1 VTGLVEA
8 MMTLGYGLASALIP
22 VVNAE
27 AYAVLA
33 GHRTG
38 HAVVVVVV
46 LAFGQTAGK
55 LLLFEAARR
64 GTGRLNQ
71 KLARRNRL
79 GRAQAVA
86 ARWAEPLRRWLSSRR
101 TGLPTVFVS
110 PPPAYPVGFR
120 PRTRGQPPRYRATPR
135 SSAGKITRRVTRTL
149 ARFRRTRQHPA
160 PSAV

>member
-8 MMTLGYGLASALIP
+8 ATTFGYGLVSALVP

-38 HAVVVVVV
+38 RAVLVVVV

-71 KLARRNRL
+71 RLARRKRT
-79 GRAQAVA
+79 GRAQARATRWA
-86 ARWAEPLRRWLSSRR
+86 ARIRRWLSGRR

-110 PPPAYPVGFR
+110 AAVGIPPLALVSLAAGTADLRHWEF
-120 PRTRGQPPRYRATPR
+120 ATACF
-135 SSAGKITRRVTRTL
+135 AGRVI
-149 ARFRRTRQHPA
+149 RFAALVLPTA
-160 PSAV
+160 LV

>member
-1 VTGLVEA
+1 MTGLVEA
-8 MMTLGYGLASALIP
+8 LTTLGYGLVSALLP

-38 HAVVVVVV
+38 HAVIVVIA
-46 LAFGQTAGK
+46 LAVGQTAGK

-71 KLARRNRL
+71 KLARRNRS
-79 GRAQAVA
+79 GRAQARA
-86 ARWAEPLRRWLSSRR
+86 ARWAEPIRRWLSSRR

-110 PPPAYPVGFR
+110 AAVGIPPLALVSLAAGTANLRRWEFATACLVGR
-120 PRTRGQPPRYRATPR
+120 L
-135 SSAGKITRRVTRTL
+135 I
-149 ARFRRTRQHPA
+149 RFAALVLPTMF
-160 PSAV
+160 V

>member
-33 GHRTG
+33 AHRTG

-64 GTGRLNQ
+64 GTGRSNQ
-71 KLARRNRL
+71 KLARRNRS
-79 GRAQAVA
+79 GRAQARA
-86 ARWAEPLRRWLSSRR
+86 ARWAEPIRRWLSSRR

-110 PPPAYPVGFR
+110 AAVGIPPLALVSLAAGTADLRHWEFATACFVGRLIRF
-120 PRTRGQPPRYRATPR
+120 A
-135 SSAGKITRRVTRTL
+135 AL
-149 ARFRRTRQHPA
+149 ALPTA
-160 PSAV
+160 LV

>member
-8 MMTLGYGLASALIP
+8 MTSLGYGLASALIP

-38 HAVVVVVV
+38 HAVLVVVA
-46 LAFGQTAGK
+46 LASGQTAGK
-55 LLLFEAARR
+55 LLLFAAARR
-64 GTGRLNQ
+64 GTGRLSQ
-71 KLARRNRL
+71 KLARRNRS
-79 GRAQAVA
+79 GRAQSRA

-110 PPPAYPVGFR
+110 AAAGVPPLALVSLAAGAADLRHWEFATACFVGRSIRFAALVLPA
-120 PRTRGQPPRYRATPR
+120 A
-135 SSAGKITRRVTRTL
+135 L
-149 ARFRRTRQHPA
+149 A
-160 PSAV
+160 

>member
-8 MMTLGYGLASALIP
+8 MVTLGYGLVSALVP

-38 HAVVVVVV
+38 HAAVVVIA

-64 GTGRLNQ
+64 GTGRLNR
-71 KLARRNRL
+71 KLARRNRS
-79 GRAQAVA
+79 GRAQARVS
-86 ARWAEPLRRWLSSRR
+86 RWAEPIRRWLSSRR

-110 PPPAYPVGFR
+110 AAVGVPPLALVSLAAGTSDLRCWEFATACFVGR
-120 PRTRGQPPRYRATPR
+120 L
-135 SSAGKITRRVTRTL
+135 V
-149 ARFRRTRQHPA
+149 RFAALVLPTA
-160 PSAV
+160 LV

>member
-8 MMTLGYGLASALIP
+8 MTTLGYGLASAFIP

-33 GHRTG
+33 GHRAG

-71 KLARRNRL
+71 KLARRNRS
-79 GRAQAVA
+79 GRAQALA
-86 ARWAEPLRRWLSSRR
+86 ARWAEPLRRWLSRRR

-110 PPPAYPVGFR
+110 AAVGIPPLAVVSLAAGTADLRRWEFATACFVG
-120 PRTRGQPPRYRATPR
+120 R
-135 SSAGKITRRVTRTL
+135 SIRFAVLVLSTTL
-149 ARFRRTRQHPA
+149 
-160 PSAV
+160 V

>member
-1 VTGLVEA
+1 VSGFIEA
-8 MMTLGYGLASALIP
+8 MTTLGYGLVSALIP

-27 AYAVLA
+27 AYGVLA

-38 HAVVVVVV
+38 HAVIVVVA

-71 KLARRNRL
+71 KLARRNRS
-79 GRAQAVA
+79 GRAQARA
-86 ARWAEPLRRWLSSRR
+86 SRWAEPVQRWLSSRR

-110 PPPAYPVGFR
+110 AAVGIPPLALVSLAAGTGGLRHWEFATACFVG
-120 PRTRGQPPRYRATPR
+120 R
-135 SSAGKITRRVTRTL
+135 SI
-149 ARFRRTRQHPA
+149 RFAAFVLPTA
-160 PSAV
+160 LV